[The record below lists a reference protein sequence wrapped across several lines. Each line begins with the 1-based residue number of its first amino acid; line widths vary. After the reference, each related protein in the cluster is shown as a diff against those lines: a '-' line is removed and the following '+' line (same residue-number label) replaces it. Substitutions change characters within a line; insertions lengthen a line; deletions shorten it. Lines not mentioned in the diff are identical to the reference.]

1 LSSPHRNPLSHP
13 EPHFAERWALAFGPI
28 VFMALAL
35 ITCRS
40 ASEPAAP
47 PLAQPRP
54 TGVPSVPL
62 EREILRDRDLAIA
75 SWNIAWLNHRSQR
88 GPVKRGAADY
98 ERLRRYARRL
108 TADVVAVQEV
118 TGVEALRLVFD
129 PSEYDYHLTSQR
141 GSQQVGFAYRKGLAV
156 DRHPD
161 LAALDVGGL
170 RAGADV
176 TVHVNGKALRLLS
189 VHLKSNCFSAPLSS
203 AKGACI
209 KLRAQLPVLEA
220 WIDARARAG
229 EPFLVLGDFNRR
241 LDASDPFYLE
251 LDDGDP
257 PNADLTL
264 LGAGH
269 VSRCWGGKYPEP
281 IDHMLLS
288 RDALPWLRNNSFAE
302 LGYDMEDTPFRAK
315 ISDHCPIAVVL
326 RPGAEASDLSAANA
340 AETPGPEPTIAP
352 APTIKGNIN
361 GRRQK
366 LYHLPGCPS
375 YAGTRIDESR
385 GERLFATEAEAI
397 AAGWQRAPGC
407 R

>member
-1 LSSPHRNPLSHP
+1 MPRIRAAFAALPSSL
-13 EPHFAERWALAFGPI
+13 L
-28 VFMALAL
+28 LAL
-35 ITCRS
+35 LACRS
-40 ASEPAAP
+40 ASEPAASP
-47 PLAQPRP
+47 PAEPRA
-54 TGVPSVPL
+54 TSVPAAPL
-62 EREILRDRDLAIA
+62 ERASPPLRDLGIA
-75 SWNIAWLNHRSQR
+75 SWNLAWLHHRSQR

-118 TGVEALRLVFD
+118 GGVEALRLVFD
-129 PSEYDYHLTSQR
+129 PSDYDYHLTSQR
-141 GSQQVGFAYRKGLAV
+141 GTQQVGFAYRKGLSV
-156 DRHPD
+156 ERHPD
-161 LAALDVGGL
+161 LTALDVGGL
-170 RAGADV
+170 RAGADL
-176 TVHVNGKALRLLS
+176 TVHVNGKALRLLA
-189 VHLKSNCFSAPLSS
+189 VHLKSDCFSEPLRS
-203 AKGACI
+203 AKRACA

-220 WIDARARAG
+220 WIDERARAG
-229 EPFLVLGDFNRR
+229 QPFLVLGDFNRR
-241 LDASDPFYLE
+241 LNASDPFYVE

-288 RDALPWLRNNSFAE
+288 RDALPWLRNDSFSE
-302 LGYDMEDTPFRAK
+302 VGYDVEDTPFRSK
-315 ISDHCPIAVVL
+315 ISDHCPIAVTL
-326 RPGAEASDLSAANA
+326 RPGAANA
-340 AETPGPEPTIAP
+340 ASSAEPPRPEPTGTLP
-352 APTIKGNIN
+352 PLIKGNIN

-385 GERLFATEAEAI
+385 GERLFATEGEAI